1 MLTHDRE
8 PEQQYSFFPYAAY
21 GIHAKHLVFLSLEV
35 IIPVNRENKHYERHA
50 WVPEKIFLYLM
61 GDVLIGRET
70 RENFVGFVC
79 AYVIFVVRWF
89 DSSDNGG
96 VGMLIMTNIQLVEY
110 TYNSC
115 VHLYTPL
122 FICNSFYR
130 RECKRL

>member
-96 VGMLIMTNIQLVEY
+96 CWNVDYDEYSACGIYLQQLCPLV
-110 TYNSC
+110 
-115 VHLYTPL
+115 YTPL
-122 FICNSFYR
+122 Y
-130 RECKRL
+130 L